1 MYQGFPAERIS
12 FLTGNASQQDKTRI
26 ELISQFKQA
35 FNEDNDDGKA
45 YSDCASKIIA
55 NLPNP
60 LRPQFEELES
70 RVDFDVL
77 YAWLEQW
84 ATPADIPGEP
94 AKTDTYS
101 ALKAH
106 FYDAR
111 MKLPL
116 PIEKGP
122 HTATVLQDW
131 LSGHCSATTDNR
143 EEFDYLTL
151 RRGILDVV
159 DDINKDDTIQFSA
172 DFEHDLDKNTF
183 LSGLLW
189 QVRDFALS
197 ETDYAKSYLAL
208 CDYLSK
214 PFERFSGKTLS
225 QARDLKL
232 PLHSLRNWI
241 AHGLIAGSD
250 SKITAQA
257 AGIVFLL
264 AMQHFFKVERYG
276 FKDELKRLFS
286 GSTLGSINSA
296 ELQKLIHGII
306 EKFNRT
312 EPDTKSGRHE
322 VKDTFN
328 EIYRRGEKNKNPS
341 GWREENFVY
350 NFYASYL
357 LCLQQDDGSVKNAP
371 LNAWIAGEIKK

>member
-70 RVDFDVL
+70 HVDFDVL

-116 PIEKGP
+116 PIEKGS

-131 LSGHCSATTDNR
+131 LSGHCSATTKNR

-159 DDINKDDTIQFSA
+159 DDLKKDNTIQFSA
-172 DFEHDLDKNTF
+172 DFEPDLDKDTF

-197 ETDYAKSYLAL
+197 ETDYEKSYLAL

-214 PFERFSGKTLS
+214 PFEGYSWSGGREAKNPNSL
-225 QARDLKL
+225 LKEPERHL
-232 PLHSLRNWI
+232 KIPLYFLRNWI
-241 AHGLIAGSD
+241 AHGLIVGSG

-257 AGIVFLL
+257 AGIAFLL
-264 AMQHFFKVERYG
+264 AMQQFFKLEKYG
-276 FKDELKRLFS
+276 FANELQRLFAHPIRDPQQWKQACVS
-286 GSTLGSINSA
+286 VGRKLGVKKA
-296 ELQKLIHGII
+296 DDALKKLR
-306 EKFNRT
+306 KFGL
-312 EPDTKSGRHE
+312 KA
-322 VKDTFN
+322 
-328 EIYRRGEKNKNPS
+328 EKN
-341 GWREENFVY
+341 GWEKQDFIQH
-350 NFYASYL
+350 FYASYL